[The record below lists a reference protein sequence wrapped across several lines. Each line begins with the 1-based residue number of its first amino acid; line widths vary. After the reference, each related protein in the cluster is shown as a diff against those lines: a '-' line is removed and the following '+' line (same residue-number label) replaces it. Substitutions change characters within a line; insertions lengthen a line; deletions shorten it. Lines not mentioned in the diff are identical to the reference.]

1 MLQDKFF
8 DKRLKLRAKGE
19 KDLIDLRN
27 SEEIEKLRGEQK
39 NAA

>member
-8 DKRLKLRAKGE
+8 DKRLKLGAKRE